1 MEMLSYNIG
10 VFGSEMHSYSIFGG
24 NLMITNQA
32 TVFNSFVQ
40 RIMLYKLTF
49 SWKSSITLIAFE
61 IIDTKMSI

>member
-10 VFGSEMHSYSIFGG
+10 VFGSEMPGHSIGGG